1 MLFHLVSDLV
11 GDGPFIEGLRA
22 VLGNQLQALTEIL
35 LHQPVALFQ
44 RLAVLPEDRFTVFM
58 LRDHFAAIGLQIVRQ
73 RIVNDKALFCQLNR
87 RADHFVQR
95 HGAVLFQGEGETGDA
110 AWRAGGQMRSQ

>member
-95 HGAVLFQGEGETGDA
+95 HGAVFFQGERETGDA